1 MYEMFESACVDI
13 SSTLEQIQLFKRCV
27 VWQRQHTDRQAG
39 IKVVNRQAGKQV
51 GTQVDRQAGRQAG
64 RHTGT
69 QIGRQTER
77 KDMVTKNVDCLF
89 KIQSG

>member
-1 MYEMFESACVDI
+1 MAE
-13 SSTLEQIQLFKRCV
+13 TTH
-27 VWQRQHTDRQAG
+27 RQTDRH
-39 IKVVNRQAGKQV
+39 KSRKQV
-51 GTQVDRQAGRQAG
+51 GTQVDRQAGTQAG